1 MLGFDLPRPQRGRR
15 HGRVG
20 RADNVVISNRNR
32 GGLADRLI
40 RLLRRC
46 RDQSVEAP
54 PFRICRLQ
62 RADHRRD
69 QRPWAEVDRDDETDH
84 KPGHQQRPR
93 PPYPG
98 QADHQAVDR
107 PSRRTA
113 GLSSQSKEPDQR
125 DHRHRGRQCVE
136 QPRSRR
142 LRPQHVRPER
152 DYRHDRNEQRAAEGR
167 DHPLLQPGKNRPGV
181 ACHRQEREQAGED
194 QQYAY
199 DLADLALREMRTA
212 RSFGARGSR
221 SRGRGA
227 TGASRV

>member
-1 MLGFDLPRPQRGRR
+1 MARTSSAETAQTEQSDCVTMRFAVAVAGPVRVTVFDAVLF
-15 HGRVG
+15 
-20 RADNVVISNRNR
+20 VVLKSS
-32 GGLADRLI
+32 
-40 RLLRRC
+40 C
-46 RDQSVEAP
+46 VAP
-54 PFRICRLQ
+54 TVT
-62 RADHRRD
+62 DV
-69 QRPWAEVDRDDETDH
+69 VDGTL
-84 KPGHQQRPR
+84 
-93 PPYPG
+93 

-125 DHRHRGRQCVE
+125 DHRHRGRHCVE

-167 DHPLLQPGKNRPGV
+167 DHPLLQPGKDRPGV